1 MKRVSLNG
9 FQLCHVSDSMNGV
22 LREKRIMAG
31 LTQKQVADRAG
42 ITLQQYQKFES
53 GERNIMNSSFQ
64 IACRVIE
71 ALGMNISEFYHGEY
85 TFGEKV
91 VLDKEG
97 LKYTKTGKLVS
108 SDVEETIA
116 EKR

>member
-1 MKRVSLNG
+1 
-9 FQLCHVSDSMNGV
+9 MNGV

-42 ITLQQYQKFES
+42 IALQQYQKFES

-97 LKYTKTGKLVS
+97 LNRPAGMMILFSLQMKKSKSLRNRKNLGRVS
-108 SDVEETIA
+108 MPV
-116 EKR
+116 

>member
-1 MKRVSLNG
+1 MKRISLNG

-42 ITLQQYQKFES
+42 IALQQYQKFES

-71 ALGMNISEFYHGEY
+71 ALGMNISEFYHGGY

-108 SDVEETIA
+108 SDVEETTA